1 MALIKVNNRG
11 QSADFSTEI
20 GATKN
25 LIINGG
31 FDVWQRG
38 TSLSITT
45 SNFRIADQWVTY
57 PGSSGSGTASRQSF
71 ALGQTDVPGEP
82 NYYLRMDM
90 TGAAS
95 SAPNIQHRIEDVRTA
110 AGQEVTLSFYAK
122 CGSGTV
128 VVDPIIRQYFGT
140 GGSPSSSVDIS
151 PNDITLTTSWQRFT
165 RTFTMGSLSGKTLGT
180 DNMHQIQ
187 IRLQLP
193 TSTTYT
199 VDIAQVQFEIGD
211 TATTFEHRS
220 YGEELALCSRYYH
233 TSFSGET
240 TIGGSHPANYSGKV
254 FSWCDHYGSSPDR
267 VAFNYQWP
275 VQMRDLPTV
284 TMYGNAWTSGRMS
297 KYNGGATEYTID
309 YASGIS
315 RNGLGGYYDIAGT
328 NGDFVVAYVE
338 ASAEL

>member
-45 SNFRIADQWVTY
+45 SNFRIADRWVTY

-71 ALGQTDVPGEP
+71 TLGQTDVPGEP

-128 VVDPIIRQYFGT
+128 VVEPIIRQYFGT
-140 GGSPSSSVDIS
+140 GGSPSSSVDIT
-151 PNDITLTTSWQRFT
+151 PDDITLTTSWQRFT

-193 TSTTYT
+193 TSATYT
-199 VDIAQVQFEIGD
+199 VDIAQVQFETAA
-211 TATTFEHRS
+211 TATPFEHRS
-220 YGEELALCSRYYH
+220 YGEELSLCQRYYAELPC
-233 TSFSGET
+233 FSGPGTGT
-240 TIGGSHPANYSGKV
+240 TDTRG
-254 FSWCDHYGSSPDR
+254 YGAH
-267 VAFNYQWP
+267 V
-275 VQMRDLPTV
+275 VQMRTAPTLGLTGVMNITDGYSYDRTQSSASISLITNTKDFSFFNLPNFSSITGGRIHFGPRNQNTNRV
-284 TMYGNAWTSGRMS
+284 TLDS
-297 KYNGGATEYTID
+297 
-309 YASGIS
+309 
-315 RNGLGGYYDIAGT
+315 
-328 NGDFVVAYVE
+328 
-338 ASAEL
+338 EL